1 MKIKTRNIIFSSLM
15 FISLLILV
23 GYGIFFG
30 IRLFTAEISL
40 PKNIPSSY
48 PKGFFLTECNI
59 YAIITSIFLLL
70 IYDFSFLV
78 FINVEFEKTQ
88 SSEIIYFVM
97 FLFSVLME
105 HHRLITPIFN
115 LWENSNRLQIFVT
128 NSLIFGRT
136 VAPLSLLFSVIF
148 SSSETRQYTEQT
160 LIGIAVFSLFIAKLV
175 PVNTNLV
182 LPIGTLRIGFGKM
195 IYFML
200 MIVFIVAIIS
210 QIIKKVLN
218 HSDAKLLAGFIF
230 LIAGYF
236 ILIQSFSILTTVLGA
251 VPLYAGT
258 YTYLKALHSQYLWN

>member
-1 MKIKTRNIIFSSLM
+1 M
-15 FISLLILV
+15 
-23 GYGIFFG
+23 
-30 IRLFTAEISL
+30 
-40 PKNIPSSY
+40 
-48 PKGFFLTECNI
+48 
-59 YAIITSIFLLL
+59 
-70 IYDFSFLV
+70 
-78 FINVEFEKTQ
+78 
-88 SSEIIYFVM
+88 
-97 FLFSVLME
+97 
-105 HHRLITPIFN
+105 
-115 LWENSNRLQIFVT
+115 
-128 NSLIFGRT
+128 
-136 VAPLSLLFSVIF
+136 
-148 SSSETRQYTEQT
+148 
-160 LIGIAVFSLFIAKLV
+160 IGIAVFSLFIAKLV